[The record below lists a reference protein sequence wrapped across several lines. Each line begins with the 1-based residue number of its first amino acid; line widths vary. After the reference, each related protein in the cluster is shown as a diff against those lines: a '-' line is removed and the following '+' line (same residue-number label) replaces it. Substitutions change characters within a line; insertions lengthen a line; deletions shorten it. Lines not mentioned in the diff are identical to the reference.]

1 MYPYSQEICKLN
13 VYKFSDQI
21 QQLGHKEEQD
31 RNCLKHKENG
41 QEWIRLTSVCRQG
54 IERWVIQCDIVKK
67 PVDNSCQE
75 LGMQGAEF
83 ETMSNKTQGIES
95 N

>member
-1 MYPYSQEICKLN
+1 M
-13 VYKFSDQI
+13 
-21 QQLGHKEEQD
+21 
-31 RNCLKHKENG
+31 
-41 QEWIRLTSVCRQG
+41 
-54 IERWVIQCDIVKK
+54 KK